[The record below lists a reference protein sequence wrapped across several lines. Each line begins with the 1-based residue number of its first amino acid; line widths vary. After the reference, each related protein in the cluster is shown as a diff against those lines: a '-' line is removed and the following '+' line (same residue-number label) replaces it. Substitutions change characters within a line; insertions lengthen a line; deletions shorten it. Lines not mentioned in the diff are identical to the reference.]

1 MIRMNVDR
9 EQLETGVGLE
19 KVVQKIIWYQ
29 IFWKDAIGKDI
40 RLIDLQYKMYNSD
53 LIDPFFLDRKLK
65 LDLQHNLVKPL
76 VDTSTSTF
84 LGRVP
89 DIVVNG
95 TPAEKERASAF
106 SLRQK
111 HSEFEEEIYDA
122 ALNMEN
128 VVVVSW
134 DFIMKKEIVSQNIVL
149 LIHDTQM
156 LFMIAQL
163 Q

>member
-9 EQLETGVGLE
+9 EQLETGAGLE

-76 VDTSTSTF
+76 VDTSTATF

-95 TPAEKERASAF
+95 TDAEKERASAF
-106 SLRQK
+106 SLSQK
-111 HSEFEEEIYDA
+111 
-122 ALNMEN
+122 
-128 VVVVSW
+128 
-134 DFIMKKEIVSQNIVL
+134 
-149 LIHDTQM
+149 
-156 LFMIAQL
+156 
-163 Q
+163 